1 MQTGAQVSRL
11 RGVTI
16 SPASFRTIALANV
29 FALLVVVA
37 TGATVRLTASGL
49 GCRHWPGCQPGAF
62 LPDKGYHS
70 YVEFSNRVVAGV
82 TVTIALLTLVASL
95 LTPVQ
100 TWIRW
105 VACAAVVGGVL
116 QAPLGK
122 ITVDHNLDPRL
133 VMTHY
138 LLSIVILGLGTV
150 VALEVWS
157 FGGLPEKRD
166 VRALAGVV
174 AVACATLVV
183 TGTFATA
190 SGPHSGSVA
199 VPRVWSF
206 HPAMWLHVRATAV
219 FGLAFVALL
228 ALLVRRRSS
237 SLRVAVAVFVALA
250 AQMAVGEVQYRTHL
264 PWWLVLVHVT
274 IAAVVWAATVALA
287 FAVWRPRRIA

>member
-1 MQTGAQVSRL
+1 MQTGSHVSRL

-16 SPASFRTIALANV
+16 SPAGFRTIALANAC
-29 FALLVVVA
+29 ALLVVVG

-49 GCRHWPGCQPGAF
+49 GCRHWPGCQPGVF

-70 YVEFSNRVVAGV
+70 YIEFSNRVVAGV
-82 TVTIALLTLVASL
+82 TVTIALLTVVASL
-95 LTPVQ
+95 LTRVQ
-100 TWIRW
+100 PWVRW
-105 VACAAVVGGVL
+105 VAFAALVGGGL

-133 VMTHY
+133 VLTHY
-138 LLSIVILGLGTV
+138 LLSILILGLGTV
-150 VALEVWS
+150 VALEVWNV
-157 FGGLPEKRD
+157 GGLPEKRD
-166 VRALAGVV
+166 VRALAGLV

-219 FGLAFVALL
+219 FGLAFAALL
-228 ALLVRRRSS
+228 VLLVRRRSS
-237 SLRVAVAVFVALA
+237 SVRVAVAVLVALA
-250 AQMAVGEVQYRTHL
+250 VQMAVGEVQYRTHL

-274 IAAVVWAATVALA
+274 TAAVVWAVTVALA
-287 FAVWRPRRIA
+287 FTVWRPRRMA

>member
-1 MQTGAQVSRL
+1 MQTGAHVSRL
-11 RGVTI
+11 REFTL
-16 SPASFRTIALANV
+16 SPARFRTIALANV
-29 FALLVVVA
+29 VTLLVVVA

-49 GCRHWPGCQPGAF
+49 GCRHWPGCQAGAF

-95 LTPVQ
+95 LTRVQ
-100 TWIRW
+100 TWVRW
-105 VACAAVVGGVL
+105 VAFAAVVGGGL

-138 LLSIVILGLGTV
+138 LLSIVVLGLGAV
-150 VALEVWS
+150 VALEVWNI
-157 FGGLPEKRD
+157 GGVPEKPD
-166 VRALAGVV
+166 VRALAGLV
-174 AVACATLVV
+174 AIACATLVV

-206 HPAMWLHVRATAV
+206 HPALWLHVRATAV
-219 FGLAFVALL
+219 FGLAFAVLL
-228 ALLVRRRSS
+228 VLLVRRRSS
-237 SLRVAVAVFVALA
+237 SVWVALVVLAALA
-250 AQMAVGEVQYRTHL
+250 AQMIVGEVQYRTHL
-264 PWWLVLVHVT
+264 PWWLVIGHVT
-274 IAAVVWAATVALA
+274 LAATVWAVAVA
-287 FAVWRPRRIA
+287 FVFGLWRPRRIA